1 MGGQG
6 RWMHVYSNLFTLG
19 VMFISADL
27 SGLLNYFHCVHA
39 NGNKLGKLKHMR
51 L

>member
-1 MGGQG
+1 MGG
-6 RWMHVYSNLFTLG
+6 RRREWMHRYSYHITQG
-19 VMFISADL
+19 VVSADL

-39 NGNKLGKLKHMR
+39 NGNKLGKLKHMS